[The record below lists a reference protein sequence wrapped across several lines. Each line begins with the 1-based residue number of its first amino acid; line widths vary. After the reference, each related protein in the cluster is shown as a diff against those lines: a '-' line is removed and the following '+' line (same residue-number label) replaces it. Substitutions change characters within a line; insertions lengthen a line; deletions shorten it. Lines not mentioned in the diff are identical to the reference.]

1 MDEILIVDGYNVIGA
16 WPKLRGLRDRDLDG
30 ARNLLIES
38 IADYQ
43 GYSGTRCII
52 VFDAYNVPGLGRQY
66 RLRNV
71 EVYYT
76 KEKETADECIER
88 LVKELS
94 RRRRQIY
101 VATSDLT
108 EQNVAFGS
116 GALRVSARELLLRIQ
131 ESEKEIS
138 DTIRD
143 KPVSER
149 NTFDKFLTGELRSVF
164 EQWRK
169 GQ

>member
-1 MDEILIVDGYNVIGA
+1 MDELLIIDGYNVIGA
-16 WPKLRGLRDRDLDG
+16 WPHLRGLRDKDLDE
-30 ARNLLIES
+30 ARSLLIES
-38 IADYQ
+38 IAEYQ
-43 GYSGTRCII
+43 GFSGTRCIV

-66 RLRNV
+66 KIRNIDV
-71 EVYYT
+71 IYT

-88 LVKELS
+88 LVKEMS

-116 GALRVSARELLLRIQ
+116 GALRLSARELLLRIQ
-131 ESEKEIS
+131 ESKKQVTETISEKPAS
-138 DTIRD
+138 Q
-143 KPVSER
+143 R
-149 NTFDKFLTGELRSVF
+149 NTFDKFLSSELRSVF

>member
-1 MDEILIVDGYNVIGA
+1 MDEILIIDGYNVIGA
-16 WPKLRGLRDRDLDG
+16 WPHLRNLRERNLEE
-30 ARNLLIES
+30 ARNLLVES
-38 IADYQ
+38 IAEYQ
-43 GYSGTRCII
+43 GFSGTRCII

-66 RLRNV
+66 KIRNV

-76 KEKETADECIER
+76 KEKETADECVER

-116 GALRVSARELLLRIQ
+116 GALRVPARELLLTIR
-131 ESEKEIS
+131 ENAKEVT
-138 DTIRD
+138 DTITE
-143 KPVSER
+143 KPVSQR
-149 NTFDKFLTGELRSVF
+149 NTFDKFLSSEQRLKF

>member
-1 MDEILIVDGYNVIGA
+1 MEDILIVDGYNIIGA
-16 WPKLRGLRDRDLDG
+16 WPHLRVLRDSNLEE
-30 ARNLLIES
+30 ARNLLIE
-38 IADYQ
+38 AVAEYQ
-43 GYSGTRCII
+43 GFSGTRCIV
-52 VFDAYNVPGLGRQY
+52 VFDAYNVPGLGREY
-66 RLRNV
+66 RIRNV

-101 VATSDLT
+101 VATSDFT

-116 GALRVSARELLLRIQ
+116 GALRLSARELLLRVR
-131 ESEKEIS
+131 ESEKEVNS
-138 DTIRD
+138 TIRE
-143 KPVSER
+143 KPLSER
-149 NTFDKFLTGELRSVF
+149 NTFERLLSNEMRSVF
-164 EQWRK
+164 ERWRK